1 MLEFAIKLIS
11 DSDDDPTDDTS
22 LLLLSLIEVVAEAA
36 FGSDVDRFD
45 GDDTFFATT
54 ATNATN
60 AHEATNI
67 IAKFLELFFVS
78 ASEFTLPVV
87 LIVLSLS
94 EVTVELESVS
104 LVVGLGPSDGIEEIV
119 NVGSDDTDGSAVG
132 LL

>member
-1 MLEFAIKLIS
+1 M
-11 DSDDDPTDDTS
+11 
-22 LLLLSLIEVVAEAA
+22 
-36 FGSDVDRFD
+36 
-45 GDDTFFATT
+45 
-54 ATNATN
+54 
-60 AHEATNI
+60 
-67 IAKFLELFFVS
+67 
-78 ASEFTLPVV
+78 V